1 MASDVLIL
9 NGSPRPH
16 GNTAWL
22 SEQAGEQLASRGV
35 SAEIIPLAKLTI
47 KPCTACDVC
56 VAKKT
61 RFCVINDDMGPL
73 YDKVLACKA
82 ILFASPIYWF
92 TYSAQLK
99 LFIDRLYG
107 LWTQENACLAGKKI
121 GGLFVY
127 GDSDVYSSG
136 AINAITT
143 LEHMM
148 RFAKADIVG
157 FAYGTAYDPGDA
169 AKNSELITMTRDLAD
184 KLA

>member
-1 MASDVLIL
+1 MPSNILIL
-9 NGSPRPH
+9 NGSPRSN
-16 GNTAWL
+16 GNTAFL
-22 SEQAGEQLASRGV
+22 TELTRQEFTEKGV
-35 SAEIIPLAKLTI
+35 SAEIINLAKLNI

-56 VAKKT
+56 VAKKA
-61 RFCVINDDMGPL
+61 RFCIINDDMGAL

-92 TYSAQLK
+92 TYSAWLK

-107 LWTQENACLAGKKI
+107 LWTQEPACLKGKKI

-148 RFAKADIVG
+148 RFTKGNIVG
-157 FAYGTAYDPGDA
+157 FAYGTAGGPGDA
-169 AKNSELITMTRDLAD
+169 AQNTDLIAMTRALAG
-184 KLA
+184 KLV